1 MTPTT
6 HDATQTRRPNA
17 SAARRRAAQLRDR
30 VTAPPPP
37 LPPRNAEY
45 LATFAPQ
52 SIPAAQRDRGRAAV
66 VAVMQRADH
75 IVGHANFVKHTSDVT
90 KLVAWAIA
98 DQRDLGW
105 QALMS
110 HDLIHDF
117 ARDPRSGVSE
127 GHRAD
132 RMRRLKALASHLNT
146 GLDAPPKPAPVAH
159 RTVRAPYTPAE
170 DAAIIAIARTQPSTR
185 TRRQMCALVG
195 LCRGAGCGAEELR
208 HVHAHH
214 INDRGPDGIDVTLG
228 TGDTQR
234 TVPVRRDYEDL
245 VRIGI
250 TGLNPTDLV
259 IGRVPD
265 RRNVAASVVA
275 QAVILGT
282 APKID
287 ASRLRTTWI
296 AELMIKPIPIAT
308 ILAAAGLKSARTLTD
323 LIGLLG
329 DRLPATPDTLRG

>member
-1 MTPTT
+1 MR
-6 HDATQTRRPNA
+6 QRLN
-17 SAARRRAAQLRDR
+17 
-30 VTAPPPP
+30 APPTP
-37 LPPRNAEY
+37 LTQENAEY
-45 LATFAPQ
+45 LKKFEPQ
-52 SIPAAQRDRGRAAV
+52 SIPAPQRDRGRAAV
-66 VAVMQRADH
+66 VAVMERADH
-75 IVGHANFVKHTSDVT
+75 ITGRANFVKHTCDVT

-98 DQRDLGW
+98 EQRDLDW

-110 HDLIHDF
+110 HELIHDF

-132 RMRRLKALASHLNT
+132 RMRRLKALASRLNT
-146 GLDAPPKPAPVAH
+146 GLAAPPRPAPVAH
-159 RTVRAPYTPAE
+159 RAVQPPYSPAD
-170 DAAIIAIARTQPSTR
+170 DAAIVAIAKTQPSAK
-185 TRRQMCALVG
+185 TRRQKCAIVG

-214 INDRGPDGIDVTLG
+214 IVDRGPEGIDVTLG
-228 TGDTQR
+228 TGQAQR
-234 TVPVRRDYEDL
+234 IVPVRRDYEDL
-245 VRIGI
+245 VRIGVA
-250 TGLNPTDLV
+250 GLKSTDLV
-259 IGRVPD
+259 IGRVAD

-296 AELMIKPIPIAT
+296 GELMTKPIPIAT

-323 LIGLLG
+323 LIGLLS
-329 DRLPATPDTLRG
+329 DRLTPATDILRGVDA